1 MASSSKC
8 PKCANATFEL
18 ALEEPKGSRYKFYFI
33 RCSSCGTVVG
43 THEFHNIGVTI
54 NQLAEKLNIKLD

>member
-8 PKCANATFEL
+8 PKCENSTFEL
-18 ALEEPKGSRYKFYFI
+18 AIETPKKANYKFYFI

-43 THEFHNIGVTI
+43 THEYYHIGALI
-54 NQLAEKLNIKLD
+54 HQLAEKLHVKLD